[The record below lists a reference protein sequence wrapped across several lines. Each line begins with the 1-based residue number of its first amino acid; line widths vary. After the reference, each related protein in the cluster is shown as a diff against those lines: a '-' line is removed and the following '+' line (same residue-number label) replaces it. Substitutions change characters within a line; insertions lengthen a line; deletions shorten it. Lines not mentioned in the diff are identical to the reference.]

1 MLGHVGI
8 VARCAASVARVRL
21 AAAYA
26 ALCLVQ
32 AGAVL
37 LPGRSLALPD
47 RLRGRAWALV
57 LPGVL
62 VVFVI
67 GLSADPSLA
76 TRLAALAV
84 VTPVLAL
91 LAPLAAA
98 RAWRVPVALLATLAV
113 VVGLWQRHGVVG
125 GCARAIAIACACS
138 LLATLLAGV
147 APPPALRIGLVVL
160 VAIDVILVIS
170 GSVGRTSTALH
181 QAAAP
186 AGLPGFQDAT
196 ISPATMGYGDLFGA
210 AVLGAIL
217 VSEHRPRRVP
227 AAVVL
232 VAALAFGLLLHVVD
246 ELPATVPLL
255 AGLLVTR
262 YDRRSM

>member
-1 MLGHVGI
+1 M
-8 VARCAASVARVRL
+8 RL

-32 AGAVL
+32 ALAVL
-37 LPGRSLALPD
+37 LPGRALALPA

-62 VVFVI
+62 VAFVVA
-67 GLSADPSLA
+67 LSLDPSLA

-91 LAPLAAA
+91 LATLVAERRL
-98 RAWRVPVALLATLAV
+98 RAVVALITVAAV
-113 VVGLWQRHGVVG
+113 VVGLWQRHDAVG
-125 GCARAIAIACACS
+125 GCARAVAIACACAV
-138 LLATLLAGV
+138 LASLLAGV
-147 APPPALRIGLVVL
+147 APPSALRIGLVVL
-160 VAIDVILVIS
+160 VAIDVLLVVA

-181 QAAAP
+181 HAAAP

-217 VSEHRPRRVP
+217 VSEHRARRP
-227 AAVVL
+227 AAFAVL
-232 VAALAFGLLLHVVD
+232 VSALVFGLLLHVVD

-255 AGLLVTR
+255 AGLVVGR
-262 YDRRSM
+262 YERRSM

>member
-1 MLGHVGI
+1 MVGHGWDPIAV
-8 VARCAASVARVRL
+8 RV

-32 AGAVL
+32 AGAML
-37 LPGRSLALPD
+37 LPGRVLALPA

-62 VVFVI
+62 VLFVV

-91 LAPLAAA
+91 LAPLVAGDRA
-98 RAWRVPVALLATLAV
+98 RTAVALVAAV
-113 VVGLWQRHGVVG
+113 AVAVGLWQRHDVAG
-125 GCARAIAIACACS
+125 GAARAVAIACACS

-147 APPPALRIGLVVL
+147 APPAALRIGLVVL
-160 VAIDVILVIS
+160 VAIDVVLVVA
-170 GSVGRTSTALH
+170 GSVGRTSNALH

-196 ISPATMGYGDLFGA
+196 IGPATMGYGDLFGA
-210 AVLGAIL
+210 AVLGALL
-217 VSEHRPRRVP
+217 VAEGRPRVR
-227 AAVVL
+227 AAATVL
-232 VAALAFGLLLHVVD
+232 VAALAFGLLLTVVD

-255 AGLLVTR
+255 AGLAVSR
-262 YDRRSM
+262 QERRSM

>member
-1 MLGHVGI
+1 M
-8 VARCAASVARVRL
+8 RL

-32 AGAVL
+32 ALAVL
-37 LPGRSLALPD
+37 LPGRVLTLPA

-62 VVFVI
+62 VAFVVA
-67 GLSADPSLA
+67 LSIDPSLA

-84 VTPVLAL
+84 VTPLLAL
-91 LAPLAAA
+91 LAPLVAERRL
-98 RAWRVPVALLATLAV
+98 RALVALIGVAAV
-113 VVGLWQRHGVVG
+113 VVGLWQRHDVLG

-138 LLATLLAGV
+138 LLASLLAGV
-147 APPPALRIGLVVL
+147 APPSALRIGLVVL
-160 VAIDVILVIS
+160 VAIDVILVVA
-170 GSVGRTSTALH
+170 GSVGRTSTVLH
-181 QAAAP
+181 HAAAP

-217 VSEHRPRRVP
+217 VSEQRTRWRSA
-227 AAVVL
+227 AAVL
-232 VAALAFGLLLHVVD
+232 VSALAFGLLLHVVD

-255 AGLLVTR
+255 AGLVVSR
-262 YDRRSM
+262 YERRSM